1 MGSTRTQLKKKKKKD
16 FSGKKEKKQP
26 LNEKKV
32 EVKKREGKRPN

>member
-1 MGSTRTQLKKKKKKD
+1 MGSTRTQLKKKKK
-16 FSGKKEKKQP
+16 GLQWKKRKKQP